1 MQLPASHSHWL
12 VMKASGI
19 KSLADLKG
27 KRVAVAKRGS
37 SGNRRAYQ
45 LLSVYGI
52 GEKDFTPS
60 YIGDEQASK
69 ALIDGRIDASVDF
82 VAAQDPAVASLSTTH
97 DIRLLE
103 MEPDKAAAIRKKY
116 PYFAPM
122 IIPGGTYRGIPKDVG
137 AFGVPGQYMVLDR
150 VPEDVVYQAVKVL
163 VENIEELKK
172 IHKAFGRVQAHP
184 EIESITTHKLHP
196 GALRYYKEKGIL

>member
-1 MQLPASHSHWL
+1 
-12 VMKASGI
+12 MKASGI

-27 KRVAVAKRGS
+27 KRVAIAKRGS

-45 LLSVYGI
+45 LLGAYGI

-82 VAAQDPAVASLSTTH
+82 VAAPAPAVSSLSTTH
-97 DIRLLE
+97 DIVLLE
-103 MEPDKAAAIRKKY
+103 MEPDKAAATRKKY

-122 IIPGGTYRGIPKDVG
+122 VIPGGTYRGVPNDVG
-137 AFGVPGQYMVLDR
+137 AFGVPGMFMCLDR
-150 VPEDVVYQAVKVL
+150 VPDEVAYQAVKVL
-163 VENIEELKK
+163 MGNIKELMK
-172 IHKAFGRVQAHP
+172 IHPAFERVQANP
-184 EIESITTHKLHP
+184 LIESITTHKLHP
-196 GALRYYKEKGIL
+196 GAKRYYKEKGVL